1 LDAFASMSLT
11 LLSLLRG
18 AGRAVPSVSQGLGG
32 AAGGIIAPR
41 FALATRNAC
50 SPPSS
55 SSGEDGEDSQVG
67 QPIPINYKKGGT
79 DPTILADGE
88 YPEWLW
94 SMLDPKPTLSELE
107 RKLKPMLAEEIDGI
121 GDLRSLMDASEED
134 IRRYAK
140 LLGRAKI
147 KENNAKKSK

>member
-1 LDAFASMSLT
+1 MSLT

-67 QPIPINYKKGGT
+67 QPIPINYKKVSTVPIVGAGGVVDAVSRGHGRKGFKLETPANANTQMRT
-79 DPTILADGE
+79 DRHTHRQAHTRFECFEALS
-88 YPEWLW
+88 L
-94 SMLDPKPTLSELE
+94 TLHSS
-107 RKLKPMLAEEIDGI
+107 I
-121 GDLRSLMDASEED
+121 ASF
-134 IRRYAK
+134 
-140 LLGRAKI
+140 
-147 KENNAKKSK
+147 SF